1 MEEKKE
7 KTWGVGNIIGNSLL
21 VFVVV
26 FLFVIP
32 IGYATIMQ
40 VSRELDER
48 NIKELQVDI
57 DALCIKQNFEEA
69 HKKLAELKVLG
80 ESYHTK
86 YGYYLDK
93 VVREE
98 AAFLISRGDEESA
111 KRVIFLL
118 NQTYGSG
125 INDEEP
131 LLKELLELAT
141 AVDNQYMADYLEKK
155 LKEIEEDKKK
165 KEDE

>member
-7 KTWGVGNIIGNSLL
+7 KTWEVGNILAGSFF

-26 FLFVIP
+26 CLFVIP

-40 VSRELDER
+40 VSEELDER

-118 NQTYGSG
+118 NLTYGSG

-131 LLKELLELAT
+131 FAKGI
-141 AVDNQYMADYLEKK
+141 VGVSNGCRQSVYG
-155 LKEIEEDKKK
+155 
-165 KEDE
+165 